1 LITDSESDAIKNKE
15 KLAWDQEE
23 RRLERS
29 DEETE
34 LTRLN
39 SKSDVILTWK
49 EFEWDKKVLESS
61 EEKTELTEM
70 SVELLSS
77 ALKSIN

>member
-1 LITDSESDAIKNKE
+1 MITDSESDAIKNKE